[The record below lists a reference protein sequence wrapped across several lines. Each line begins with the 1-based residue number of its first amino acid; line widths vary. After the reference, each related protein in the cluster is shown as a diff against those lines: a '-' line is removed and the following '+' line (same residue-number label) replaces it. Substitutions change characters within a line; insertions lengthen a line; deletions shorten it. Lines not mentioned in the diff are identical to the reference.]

1 MKKRLSS
8 FTAFVAFYGL
18 FLMLTSFSEAAEDS
32 QRYETGLCGV
42 LNPDGSTN
50 LGTRCYTPNSAGPCT
65 RVTECK
71 YQ

>member
-1 MKKRLSS
+1 MKKIVLS
-8 FTAFVAFYGL
+8 FTALVALCGL
-18 FLMLTSFSEAAEDS
+18 FLTLTSFSDGSEDT